1 MQETKNAAKLWLQVA
16 RRVIRTLELTHLFE
30 WLIGFWI

>member
-1 MQETKNAAKLWLQVA
+1 MQGKKHAAKRWLEVA
-16 RRVIRTLELTHLFE
+16 RRVIRTLELTHLSE